1 MGMKMKRKI
10 AVIFVLFFAVA
21 VSSCGKKEEAGPEKV
36 PTVSGVK
43 VETVSLTSRED
54 FYEAVAT
61 VRSKTTSVLSSKV
74 VGSILAI
81 HVREGDRVQPGQL
94 LVEIDNREA
103 AVQLKKAQAGLREAQ
118 EMLQES
124 EGTARAYESA
134 KAAAE
139 ADQTLAASTFN
150 RYQALLE
157 RKSVSQQEFDEAQA
171 RHRAKTAELDRA
183 KEMLQSVQA
192 RKEQALARID
202 QARADVAQAQI
213 LVDYG
218 RIHAPLGG
226 VVTIKQ
232 AEVGALASPGTPLL
246 TIEDH
251 TRYRLEANVEEAM
264 LGRIR
269 MGDPVRVAIDALGA
283 QEQVGRVGEIQPA
296 ADPASRSSVVKI
308 DLPGNAGREG
318 SVQILRSGLF
328 GRVRFPIGK
337 KQGIT
342 IPQKAIVERGQLLQ
356 VFVVDPKGRA
366 NMRMIR
372 TGKTF
377 GDRVEVLSG
386 LNNGDRIIIE
396 GVEKVS
402 DGSPVQ
408 E

>member
-1 MGMKMKRKI
+1 MKRKI
-10 AVIFVLFFAVA
+10 AFIFVLFFAIV

-43 VETVSLTSRED
+43 VETVRLSSRED

-74 VGSILAI
+74 AGYIMAI
-81 HVREGDRVQPGQL
+81 HVREGDRVEPGQL
-94 LVEIDNREA
+94 LMEIDNREA
-103 AVQLKKAQAGLREAQ
+103 AVQLKKVQAGLREAQ
-118 EMLQES
+118 EMLQEA

-134 KAAAE
+134 KVAAE
-139 ADQTLAASTFN
+139 ADQALAASTFN

-171 RHRAKTAELDRA
+171 RYRTKTAEKDRA

-202 QARADVAQAQI
+202 QARSDVAQVQI

-218 RIHAPLGG
+218 RIRSPLRG
-226 VVTIKQ
+226 VVTIRQ
-232 AEVGALASPGTPLL
+232 AEVGVLASPGTPLL

-264 LGRIR
+264 LGRIHL
-269 MGDPVRVAIDALGA
+269 GEPVRVAIDALGI
-283 QEQVGRVGEIQPA
+283 QEVVGRVGEIQPGS
-296 ADPASRSSVVKI
+296 DPGSRSSVVKI
-308 DLPGNAGREG
+308 ELPENAGKEG
-318 SVQILRSGLF
+318 AVPILRSGLF
-328 GRVRFPIGK
+328 GKARFPIGQ

-342 IPQKAIVERGQLLQ
+342 IPQRAIVEQGQLLQ

-366 NMRMIR
+366 YMRMIR

-386 LNNGDRIIIE
+386 LNDGDRIIVE
-396 GVEKVS
+396 GMEKVR
-402 DGSPVQ
+402 DGNFIQ

>member
-1 MGMKMKRKI
+1 MRMKMKRKI
-10 AVIFVLFFAVA
+10 ALIFVLFFAVA

-43 VETVSLTSRED
+43 VETVRLSSRED

-74 VGSILAI
+74 AGYIMAI
-81 HVREGDRVQPGQL
+81 HVREGDRVEPGQL
-94 LVEIDNREA
+94 LMEIDNREA
-103 AVQLKKAQAGLREAQ
+103 AVQLKKVQAGLREAQ
-118 EMLQES
+118 EMLQEA

-134 KAAAE
+134 KVAAE
-139 ADQTLAASTFN
+139 ADQALAASTFN

-171 RHRAKTAELDRA
+171 RYRTKTAEKDRA
-183 KEMLQSVQA
+183 KEMLQSVRA

-202 QARADVAQAQI
+202 QARSDVAQVQI

-218 RIHAPLGG
+218 RIRSPLRG
-226 VVTIKQ
+226 VVTIRQ
-232 AEVGALASPGTPLL
+232 AEVGVLASPGTPLL

-264 LGRIR
+264 LGRIHL
-269 MGDPVRVAIDALGA
+269 GEPVRVAIDALGI
-283 QEQVGRVGEIQPA
+283 QEVVGRVGEIQPGS
-296 ADPASRSSVVKI
+296 DPGSRSSVVKI
-308 DLPGNAGREG
+308 ELPENAGKEG
-318 SVQILRSGLF
+318 AVPILRSGLF
-328 GRVRFPIGK
+328 GKARFPIGQ

-342 IPQKAIVERGQLLQ
+342 IPQRAIVEQGQLLQ

-366 NMRMIR
+366 YMRMIR

-386 LNNGDRIIIE
+386 LNDGDRIIVE
-396 GVEKVS
+396 GMEKVR
-402 DGSPVQ
+402 DGNFIQ

>member
-1 MGMKMKRKI
+1 MRIKMKRKI
-10 AVIFVLFFAVA
+10 ALIFVLCFAVA
-21 VSSCGKKEEAGPEKV
+21 ISSCGKKEEGGPEKV
-36 PTVSGVK
+36 STVSGVK
-43 VETVSLTSRED
+43 VETVGYSSRED

-74 VGSILAI
+74 AGYILAI

-94 LVEIDNREA
+94 LMEIDNREA

-118 EMLQES
+118 EMLQET

-134 KAAAE
+134 KVAAE

-171 RHRAKTAELDRA
+171 RVRAKTAERDRA
-183 KEMLQSVQA
+183 TDMLQSVQA
-192 RKEQALARID
+192 RKEQTLARID

-218 RIHAPLGG
+218 RIHSPLRG

-246 TIEDH
+246 TIEDYTH
-251 TRYRLEANVEEAM
+251 YRLEANVEEAM

-269 MGDPVRVAIDALGA
+269 MGEPVRVAIDALGV
-283 QEQVGRVGEIQPA
+283 QERVGRVGEIQPA
-296 ADPASRSSVVKI
+296 ADPASRSSIVKI
-308 DLPGNAGREG
+308 DLPENAGREG
-318 SVQILRSGLF
+318 AVQILRSGLF
-328 GRVRFPIGK
+328 GKARFPIGK

-342 IPQKAIVERGQLLQ
+342 IPQRAIVERGQLLQ

-366 NMRMIR
+366 YMRMIR

-386 LNNGDRIIIE
+386 LNDGDRIIVE
-396 GVEKVS
+396 GAEKLR
-402 DGSPVQ
+402 DGNLVQ

>member
-1 MGMKMKRKI
+1 MKRKI
-10 AVIFVLFFAVA
+10 ALIFVLFFAVA

-43 VETVSLTSRED
+43 VETVRLSSRED

-74 VGSILAI
+74 AGYIMAI
-81 HVREGDRVQPGQL
+81 HVREGDRVEPGQL
-94 LVEIDNREA
+94 LMEIDNREA
-103 AVQLKKAQAGLREAQ
+103 AVQLKKVQAGLREAQ
-118 EMLQES
+118 EMLQEA

-134 KAAAE
+134 KVAAE
-139 ADQTLAASTFN
+139 ADQALAASTFN

-171 RHRAKTAELDRA
+171 RYRTKTAEKDRA

-202 QARADVAQAQI
+202 QARSDVAQVQI

-218 RIHAPLGG
+218 RIRSPLRG
-226 VVTIKQ
+226 VVTIRQ
-232 AEVGALASPGTPLL
+232 AEVGVLASPGTPLL

-264 LGRIR
+264 LGRIHL
-269 MGDPVRVAIDALGA
+269 GEPVRVAIDALGI
-283 QEQVGRVGEIQPA
+283 QEVVGRVGEIQPGS
-296 ADPASRSSVVKI
+296 DPGSRSSVVKI
-308 DLPGNAGREG
+308 ELPENAGKEG
-318 SVQILRSGLF
+318 AVPILRSGLF
-328 GRVRFPIGK
+328 GKARFPIGQ

-342 IPQKAIVERGQLLQ
+342 IPQRAIVEQGQLLQ

-366 NMRMIR
+366 YMRMIR

-386 LNNGDRIIIE
+386 LNDGDRIIVE
-396 GVEKVS
+396 GMEKVR
-402 DGSPVQ
+402 DGNFIQ

>member
-1 MGMKMKRKI
+1 
-10 AVIFVLFFAVA
+10 
-21 VSSCGKKEEAGPEKV
+21 
-36 PTVSGVK
+36 
-43 VETVSLTSRED
+43 
-54 FYEAVAT
+54 
-61 VRSKTTSVLSSKV
+61 
-74 VGSILAI
+74 
-81 HVREGDRVQPGQL
+81 
-94 LVEIDNREA
+94 
-103 AVQLKKAQAGLREAQ
+103 LREAQ
-118 EMLQES
+118 EMLQEA
-124 EGTARAYESA
+124 EQTARAYESA
-134 KAAAE
+134 RVAAE

-171 RHRAKTAELDRA
+171 RYRGKTAEMNRA

-202 QARADVAQAQI
+202 QARSDVAQAQI

-218 RIHAPLGG
+218 VIRSPLRG

-251 TRYRLEANVEEAM
+251 TRYRLEANVEETM

-269 MGDPVRVAIDALGA
+269 LGEPVRVAIDALGI
-283 QEQVGRVGEIQPA
+283 QEVVGRVGEIQPGS
-296 ADPASRSSVVKI
+296 DPGSRSSVVKI
-308 DLPGNAGREG
+308 DLPGNAGKEG
-318 SVQILRSGLF
+318 AVPILRSGLF
-328 GRVRFPIGK
+328 GKARFPIGK

-342 IPQKAIVERGQLLQ
+342 IPQRAIVERGQLLQ
-356 VFVVDPKGRA
+356 LFVVDPKGRA
-366 NMRMIR
+366 FMRMIR

-386 LNNGDRIIIE
+386 LNDGDRIIVE
-396 GVEKVS
+396 GVEKVR
-402 DGSPVQ
+402 DGNFVQ